1 MNNNDMND
9 LMNQI
14 NQMLN
19 NNNMSD
25 DLKNIVNN
33 LKNSSAANNE
43 NNVHNSNSS
52 DSPEIDINMIMKM
65 KQIMDSMNANKD
77 DPRANLLLSLKPY
90 LKKSRQDKVEQY
102 VKLFSL
108 GKAFE
113 LFNSLGGE
121 NKNDI

>member
-33 LKNSSAANNE
+33 LKNSSGSNNE

-52 DSPEIDINMIMKM
+52 DSPEIDIDMIMKM
-65 KQIMDSMNANKD
+65 KQIMDSMNSNKD

-102 VKLFSL
+102 IKLFSL